1 MPEVVRRRYSRLAWV
16 ALACLVVPM
25 FASYFFD
32 DMFSTISYLFE
43 DPSRTALGWDAA
55 GYGLYTSGY
64 SVLCVFGGLVVCGIL
79 LDKWGVRVTGSI
91 FVGMMAAGALLV
103 LHAIT
108 AGYAPAKSLRLAYV
122 GCMFFGLGSE
132 IAGTAVTR
140 SIAKWFREGPMAL
153 AMGLQLA
160 IARLGT
166 AVALVLSPRL
176 VVENAGHVYSLAET
190 ARPAVFGVGLM
201 ALGLLLWAVFVALDA
216 RYDRPLRSGSVP
228 SPTAANSLAS
238 SPDSPSATSLSSTLD
253 SPSTA
258 SLSPSPDTPADGG
271 EASAEEPFK
280 LSDVWK
286 VLTNKDFWML
296 GLLCVL
302 FYSSIVAFK
311 KFAGAILIPRFD
323 IPASTAGWMVS
334 MLPFS
339 TVIFAPLFGLLVD
352 KRGKGTRW
360 MIIGSVLALLAH
372 LLLAFA
378 PAGVP
383 FFGYLSMVLLGF
395 GYSLVPAAL
404 WPSVPK
410 IVPDKVLGTTY
421 SLIYWVQNLGLLSFK
436 WLAGVILGS
445 ASVAAASAAAGSGSA
460 VSAAAASG
468 SAVSAAAASGS
479 AASAAAGSAA
489 SAAAGS
495 AASAASGSVASS
507 AVGSAASAAAGSA
520 ASAAS
525 ATTSAAALS
534 GPVRVELMFVVLCI
548 AAVVIALLFARNSR
562 RHPEL
567 GLDAPSGN

>member
-1 MPEVVRRRYSRLAWV
+1 MAEAVKRRYTRLAWV

-43 DPSRTALGWDAA
+43 DPSMTALGWDAA

-79 LDKWGVRVTGSI
+79 LDKWGVRITGSI

-176 VVENAGHVYSLAET
+176 VVENAGHVYSLSET

-201 ALGLLLWAVFVALDA
+201 AAGLILWAIFVALDA
-216 RYDRPLRSGSVP
+216 RHDKAHGAVAAASGED
-228 SPTAANSLAS
+228 A
-238 SPDSPSATSLSSTLD
+238 
-253 SPSTA
+253 
-258 SLSPSPDTPADGG
+258 
-271 EASAEEPFK
+271 FR

-286 VLTNKDFWML
+286 VLKSRNFWML

-311 KFAGAILIPRFD
+311 KFAGAILIPRFG
-323 IPASTAGWMVS
+323 IPAATAGWMVS

-360 MIIGSVLALLAH
+360 MILGSVLALIAH

-378 PAGVP
+378 PEGVP
-383 FFGYLSMVLLGF
+383 FYGYLSMVFLGF

-436 WLAGVILGS
+436 WLAGIILG
-445 ASVAAASAAAGSGSA
+445 ASAAGA
-460 VSAAAASG
+460 V
-468 SAVSAAAASGS
+468 
-479 AASAAAGSAA
+479 
-489 SAAAGS
+489 
-495 AASAASGSVASS
+495 
-507 AVGSAASAAAGSA
+507 
-520 ASAAS
+520 
-525 ATTSAAALS
+525 S
-534 GPVRVELMFVVLCI
+534 GPVRVELMFVGLCI
-548 AAVVIALLFARNSR
+548 AAVVIALLFSRISR
-562 RHPEL
+562 RNPGL
-567 GLDAPSGN
+567 RLDAPAGK

>member
-1 MPEVVRRRYSRLAWV
+1 MPEAVKRRFTRLAWV

-64 SVLCVFGGLVVCGIL
+64 SVLCVFGGLVICGIL

-108 AGYAPAKSLRLAYV
+108 AGYAPAKSLRLAYA

-140 SIAKWFREGPMAL
+140 SIAKWFKEGPMAL

-176 VVENAGHVYSLAET
+176 VVENAGHVYSLSET

-201 ALGLLLWAVFVALDA
+201 AAGLILWAVFVALDA
-216 RYDRPLRSGSVP
+216 KAYPAKSG
-228 SPTAANSLAS
+228 TAEGTGAS
-238 SPDSPSATSLSSTLD
+238 DD
-253 SPSTA
+253 
-258 SLSPSPDTPADGG
+258 
-271 EASAEEPFK
+271 EAFRLK
-280 LSDVWK
+280 DVLK
-286 VLTNKDFWML
+286 VLGNKNFWML

-339 TVIFAPLFGLLVD
+339 TVVFAPLFGLLVD
-352 KRGKGTRW
+352 RRGHGTRW
-360 MIIGSVLALLAH
+360 MVIGSVLALVAH

-383 FFGYLSMVLLGF
+383 FYGYLSMVFLGF

-436 WLAGVILGS
+436 WLAGIILGS
-445 ASVAAASAAAGSGSA
+445 AAAGAAAEA
-460 VSAAAASG
+460 VA
-468 SAVSAAAASGS
+468 
-479 AASAAAGSAA
+479 
-489 SAAAGS
+489 
-495 AASAASGSVASS
+495 
-507 AVGSAASAAAGSA
+507 
-520 ASAAS
+520 
-525 ATTSAAALS
+525 S
-534 GPVRVELMFVVLCI
+534 GPVRVELMFVALCV
-548 AAVVIALLFARNSR
+548 AAVVIALLFARISKRNPSLR
-562 RHPEL
+562 
-567 GLDAPSGN
+567 LDAPAGKA

>member
-1 MPEVVRRRYSRLAWV
+1 MAETVKRRYSRLAWV

-64 SVLCVFGGLVVCGIL
+64 SVLCVFGGLVICGIL
-79 LDKWGVRVTGSI
+79 LDKWGVRITGSI

-108 AGYAPAKSLRLAYV
+108 AGYAPAKSLRLAYA

-176 VVENAGHVYSLAET
+176 VVENAGHVYSLSET

-201 ALGLLLWAVFVALDA
+201 AVGLILWALFVALDA
-216 RYDRPLRSGSVP
+216 RHDKASGGSSSV
-228 SPTAANSLAS
+228 
-238 SPDSPSATSLSSTLD
+238 
-253 SPSTA
+253 
-258 SLSPSPDTPADGG
+258 
-271 EASAEEPFK
+271 SAEDPFK

-286 VLTNKDFWML
+286 VLKNKNFWML

-311 KFAGAILIPRFD
+311 KFAGAILIPRFG
-323 IPASTAGWMVS
+323 IPAATAGWMVS

-360 MIIGSVLALLAH
+360 MIIGSVLALVAH

-383 FFGYLSMVLLGF
+383 FYGYLSMVFLGF

-436 WLAGVILGS
+436 WLAGIILGS
-445 ASVAAASAAAGSGSA
+445 AAVTAAASTPSAAGA
-460 VSAAAASG
+460 V
-468 SAVSAAAASGS
+468 
-479 AASAAAGSAA
+479 
-489 SAAAGS
+489 
-495 AASAASGSVASS
+495 
-507 AVGSAASAAAGSA
+507 
-520 ASAAS
+520 
-525 ATTSAAALS
+525 S
-534 GPVRVELMFVVLCI
+534 GPVRVELMFVALCI
-548 AAVVIALLFARNSR
+548 AAVLIALLFARVSR

-567 GLDAPSGN
+567 RLDAPSGK

>member
-1 MPEVVRRRYSRLAWV
+1 MAEEVKRRYSRLAWV

-64 SVLCVFGGLVVCGIL
+64 SVLCVFGGLVICGIL
-79 LDKWGVRVTGSI
+79 LDKWGVRITGSI

-140 SIAKWFREGPMAL
+140 SIAKWFRDGPMAL

-166 AVALVLSPRL
+166 AVALVLAPRL

-190 ARPAVFGVGLM
+190 ARPAVFGIGLM
-201 ALGLLLWAVFVALDA
+201 AAGLILWAFFVALDA
-216 RYDRPLRSGSVP
+216 RRFPAKPGPKARRNAVD
-228 SPTAANSLAS
+228 S
-238 SPDSPSATSLSSTLD
+238 SDGIVATDSDSKAVTDTDHSSD
-253 SPSTA
+253 
-258 SLSPSPDTPADGG
+258 D
-271 EASAEEPFK
+271 EAFRLK
-280 LSDVWK
+280 DVLK
-286 VLTNKDFWML
+286 VLTNKNFWLL

-311 KFAGAILIPRFD
+311 KFAGAILIPRFG
-323 IPASTAGWMVS
+323 IPAATAGWMVS

-360 MIIGSVLALLAH
+360 MILGSILALIAH

-383 FFGYLSMVLLGF
+383 FYGYLSMVFLGF

-436 WLAGVILGS
+436 WLAGVILGG
-445 ASVAAASAAAGSGSA
+445 AAGSAAA
-460 VSAAAASG
+460 
-468 SAVSAAAASGS
+468 
-479 AASAAAGSAA
+479 AAAGSAA
-489 SAAAGS
+489 SSAAA
-495 AASAASGSVASS
+495 ASS
-507 AVGSAASAAAGSA
+507 ASSAAAASSASSA
-520 ASAAS
+520 AAASSASSAAASS
-525 ATTSAAALS
+525 AGSVFSAGALS
-534 GPVRVELMFVVLCI
+534 GPVRVELMFVALCV
-548 AAVVIALLFARNSR
+548 AAVVIALLFARVSR
-562 RHPEL
+562 RRPEL
-567 GLDAPSGN
+567 RLDAPSGK